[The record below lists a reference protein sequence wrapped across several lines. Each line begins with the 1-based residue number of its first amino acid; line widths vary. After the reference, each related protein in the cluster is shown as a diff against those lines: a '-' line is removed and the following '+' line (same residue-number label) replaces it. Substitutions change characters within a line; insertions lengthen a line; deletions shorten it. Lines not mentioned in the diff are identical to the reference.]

1 MEAKGGRPL
10 IYTPERIEE
19 IKIMLEDYIEDEE
32 VIVPIVAE
40 FAYKNKIRRQSLY
53 EHEEFSDTLKRLK
66 DKKEA
71 QLEYLGLFNVVNTT
85 MAIFSLKQLGW
96 SDKMQMTSDI
106 TINSEFDFVDVDEDT
121 PEA

>member
-1 MEAKGGRPL
+1 LDAGGVMEAKEGRPL

-19 IKIMLEDYIEDEE
+19 IKILLEDYIDDED

-66 DKKEA
+66 DPWS
-71 QLEYLGLFNVVNTT
+71 LF
-85 MAIFSLKQLGW
+85 LKLVW
-96 SDKMQMTSDI
+96 RKLIKSMLLRKSVL
-106 TINSEFDFVDVDEDT
+106 NSVRK
-121 PEA
+121 